1 MELDKIYLGDAY
13 ELIKQITDKSI
24 DCIITDP
31 PYEFSI
37 KPKDWFK
44 SCNKNGNMK
53 DGIQLKEQIAEDD
66 LTSGIRE
73 EMLDEW
79 CRVLKKINIFVFCNK
94 WQLLPYMKYFI
105 DKKHCSFELLVWAK
119 TNPVPLAN
127 GSYMHDKE
135 LCLNFWEKG
144 TKRVGIHDIK
154 HEKTVYSLPLNQKDK
169 KEFKHPTIKPLEM
182 VKNFVEIG
190 TAEGGV
196 ILDCFM
202 GSGTTAVAC
211 KEAKRRFIGFEKSVK
226 WLNVANDR
234 LEGLSV
240 RDQEPIQG
248 YVQERLL

>member
-13 ELIKQITDKSI
+13 DLIKQIPDKSI

-37 KPKDWFK
+37 TPDKWFTDAA
-44 SCNKNGNMK
+44 NYGNMQENIPLKK
-53 DGIQLKEQIAEDD
+53 DIANYD

-73 EMLDEW
+73 EMFDEW

-94 WQLLPYMKYFI
+94 WQLLQYMKYFI

-119 TNPVPLAN
+119 TNPAPLAN

-144 TKRVGIHDIK
+144 AKRAGIHDIK
-154 HEKTVYSLPLNQKDK
+154 HGKTVYSIPSNQKDK
-169 KEFKHPTIKPLEM
+169 KEFNHPTIKPLEM

-190 TAEGGV
+190 TYEGGV

-202 GSGTTAVAC
+202 GSGTTAIAC
-211 KEAKRRFIGFEKSVK
+211 KEAKRRFIGFEKSEK
-226 WLNVANDR
+226 WLKVANDR